1 MTYCNIDDDILRA
14 DDVDLNLFR
23 ARRVNGRARMAITS
37 PPSFATVSQIGQDI
51 FHSRLFNLIYICSL
65 DHSHT
70 HIHTGNTFR
79 PIPSSLLPAK
89 RSFSFSRFRESSGF
103 RSSSSAAFQESKA
116 ISWSPNSASR
126 DIPSTTSRRN
136 YEQRKYRPLRFFS
149 SFLSHL
155 FIFPFLPFF
164 FFVDFI
170 RSAEYHCDER
180 AHRGVLS
187 DMRRAISR
195 VCHETH
201 GVENSRKFSCH
212 RECERYSFTKLII
225 SLRVEREDGEEK
237 ERSWVLAKLN

>member
-70 HIHTGNTFR
+70 HIHTGDTFR
-79 PIPSSLLPAK
+79 PIPPSLLAAK
-89 RSFSFSRFRESSGF
+89 RSFSFSRFRESPGF

-116 ISWSPNSASR
+116 ISQSPNSASR

-164 FFVDFI
+164 FLSILFGPLSIIVMK
-170 RSAEYHCDER
+170 ER
-180 AHRGVLS
+180 TA
-187 DMRRAISR
+187 AFSR
-195 VCHETH
+195 IC
-201 GVENSRKFSCH
+201 G
-212 RECERYSFTKLII
+212 ERYRVSAMKLTVSKIQGNVAAI
-225 SLRVEREDGEEK
+225 ANANVILLR
-237 ERSWVLAKLN
+237 S